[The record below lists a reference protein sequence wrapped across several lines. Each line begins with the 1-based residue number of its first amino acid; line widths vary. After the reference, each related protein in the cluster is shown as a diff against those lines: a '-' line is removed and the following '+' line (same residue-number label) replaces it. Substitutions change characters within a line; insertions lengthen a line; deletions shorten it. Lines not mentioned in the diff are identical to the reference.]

1 MPHIVLTEE
10 QARVLA
16 ESKERVEVYD
26 SQGRLMCFM
35 DWFGTPLEEVIAECK
50 RRQASGKPS
59 IPSAQVQAHL
69 RKLEEIRQREGMDEA
84 KMWDLLRRMRAGEEV

>member
-1 MPHIVLTEE
+1 MQRIVLTEE
-10 QARVLA
+10 QERVLA
-16 ESKERVEVYD
+16 TSKGQIPMYD
-26 SQGRLMCFM
+26 SQGRLMCYM

-50 RRQASGKPS
+50 RRQASNEPR

-84 KMWDLLRRMRAGEEV
+84 KMFDLLRRMRAGEEV

>member
-16 ESKERVEVYD
+16 ESKERIKVYD
-26 SQGRLMCFM
+26 NQGRLMCLM
-35 DWFGTPLEEVIAECK
+35 DWFGTPLEDVIAECK
-50 RRQASGKPS
+50 RRQASGEPR

-84 KMWDLLRRMRAGEEV
+84 KMWDLLRRMRAGKQV

>member
-1 MPHIVLTEE
+1 MPRIVLTEE

-16 ESKERVEVYD
+16 ESKGRVEVYD
-26 SQGRLMCFM
+26 IHGRLMCFM
-35 DWFGTPLEEVIAECK
+35 DWLGEPLEEVIAECK
-50 RRQASGKPS
+50 RRQSSGKPG